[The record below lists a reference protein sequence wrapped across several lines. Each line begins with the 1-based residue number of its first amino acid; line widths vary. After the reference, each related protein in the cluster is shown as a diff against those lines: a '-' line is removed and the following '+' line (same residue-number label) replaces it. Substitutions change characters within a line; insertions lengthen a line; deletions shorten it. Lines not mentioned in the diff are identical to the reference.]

1 MRCTSNLNEMYPAK
15 FLGINLFFATLTETF
30 EKQACR
36 INFYLQTR
44 KDFLPCDIRS
54 RNNGSGPVRYF
65 VSVLFASRTVHV
77 LILKFMRC
85 TSNLNE
91 MYPAKFLGINLFFAT
106 LTKTFEKQACRI
118 N

>member
-1 MRCTSNLNEMYPAK
+1 MRCTSNLNEIYPAK
-15 FLGINLFFATLTETF
+15 FLGINLFFATLTKTF
-30 EKQACR
+30 EKQAYR

-54 RNNGSGPVRYF
+54 RNDGSGPVRYF
-65 VSVLFASRTVHV
+65 VSVLFASRTV

-106 LTKTFEKQACRI
+106 LTKTFEKEACRI